1 MENVLALGKNRVII
15 RNSIM
20 DLLAVAFIYLVPTV
34 SHLFSYPLY
43 IFDPMRMM
51 VILAISHSTK
61 RNTFLLALTLPLI
74 SFLISGHPVFF
85 KALLITGELT
95 LNIFLFYLFQKRFS
109 IVFLSLLG
117 SIIIAK
123 IFYYAGKVLLVNF
136 SLLKMDVVSTSIL
149 LQLIMALIFSAY
161 VFIIWRNK
169 EKKIPE
175 I

>member
-1 MENVLALGKNRVII
+1 MENVLALEKNRVII
-15 RNSIM
+15 RNSTL

-74 SFLISGHPVFF
+74 SFMISGHPVLF
-85 KALLITGELT
+85 KALLMTGELT
-95 LNIFLFYLFQKRFS
+95 LNIFLFYLLQKKFS
-109 IVFLSLLG
+109 SVFLSLFG

-123 IFYYAGKVLLVNF
+123 VFYYAGKIFLVNF

-149 LQLIMALIFSAY
+149 LQLIMALVFSTY
-161 VFIIWRNK
+161 VFVIWRNK
-169 EKKIPE
+169 GKKIPK